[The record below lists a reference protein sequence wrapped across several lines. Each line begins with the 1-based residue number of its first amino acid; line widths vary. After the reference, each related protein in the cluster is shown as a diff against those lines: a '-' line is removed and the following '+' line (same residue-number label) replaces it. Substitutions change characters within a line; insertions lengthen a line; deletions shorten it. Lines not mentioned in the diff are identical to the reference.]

1 MNTPL
6 SCRSVS
12 KKTKGE
18 RAMNSN
24 ELQGYVHNYVQNAP
38 EVNLSEMLKTL
49 RNDGVN
55 ITRPAALKALRKC
68 GLEPY
73 TGVSLNGERARLW
86 HKCGE
91 IEASEDADENEDVG
105 ESDATDDTTKPSK
118 VESEISRVN
127 ASNEELLNEKQ
138 NLFDLVQKSVRL
150 KKEIRAQQKQLLL
163 EMSQLVQAMYGD
175 SDAD

>member
-1 MNTPL
+1 
-6 SCRSVS
+6 
-12 KKTKGE
+12 
-18 RAMNSN
+18 MNSN

-38 EVNLSEMLKTL
+38 EVNLSEMLSSL
-49 RNDGVN
+49 RDGGID
-55 ITRPAALKALRKC
+55 ITRPSALRALRNE

-73 TGVSLNGERARLW
+73 TGVSLSGERARLW
-86 HKCGE
+86 RKSVTVQEDGQNDE
-91 IEASEDADENEDVG
+91 PKDEPEDA
-105 ESDATDDTTKPSK
+105 PQSK

-138 NLFDLVQKSVRL
+138 NLFDLVQKSVKL

-175 SDAD
+175 ADAEP

>member
-1 MNTPL
+1 MITENL
-6 SCRSVS
+6 Q
-12 KKTKGE
+12 
-18 RAMNSN
+18 NS
-24 ELQGYVHNYVQNAP
+24 VHNYIQTAP

-49 RNDGVN
+49 RNEGVN
-55 ITRPAALKALRKC
+55 ITRPSALRALRNE

-73 TGVSLNGERARLW
+73 TGVSLNGDRARLW
-86 HKCGE
+86 RKSVTDKDE
-91 IEASEDADENEDVG
+91 QNDEPEDEPQGDE
-105 ESDATDDTTKPSK
+105 PQSK

-150 KKEIRAQQKQLLL
+150 KKEIREQQKQLLL

-175 SDAD
+175 ADAEP